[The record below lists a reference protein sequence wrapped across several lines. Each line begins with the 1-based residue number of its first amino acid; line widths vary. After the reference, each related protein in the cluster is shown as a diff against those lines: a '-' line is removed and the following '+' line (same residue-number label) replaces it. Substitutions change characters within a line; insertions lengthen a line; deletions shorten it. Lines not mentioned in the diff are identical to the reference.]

1 MAARRSQN
9 RNGRVH
15 DVDMDR
21 RTKGHGEMKRIRNGL
36 GNKQTELKAVVVFLL
51 LSMIVALSGFR
62 YYQNYRHQAI
72 SMEESQLLTIAGIV
86 GDNLDSYLEQKIHQ
100 IDLIYRSEGMPE
112 DWARIDGLTERMDFF
127 LKENGNLYN
136 WVTVTAPDGSVTR
149 YAPGQ
154 SMMVTKIGRGKATDQ
169 TDGRTDEAQPARAS
183 DASANVIE
191 QSGHPTAGG
200 SIGTPAVDSKSAE
213 GSEANA
219 DNEHPARIT
228 GKKISPVT
236 GWYEMYIG
244 KEIDTKEGVY
254 QLCFAMNLEALYK
267 NSVAKVK
274 IGKNGY
280 SVVKDQNLYIIM
292 HHAKDQIGL
301 DALYDRERLYPELNY
316 SSMHAWL
323 EKQANED
330 SGTGVIDT
338 YDWADE
344 TRPRVQRVVAFRA
357 IYIQGERWIVNST
370 IPVTEL
376 SAPLDD
382 MMMTMIGIVFVY
394 IMLLGIIVVFVLQSH
409 FQAAATEKEITYL
422 KEINRGMEA
431 VARKNEEIRHYQRIQ
446 SLGMMSSHI
455 AHEFNNY
462 LTPVMIYAELLE
474 NDESI
479 SAENKEMIHEMLV
492 SVDRASDLSKQLLAF
507 ARQDTG
513 VRLERLNFTEEVR
526 HATGIVEQLAP
537 SAITVHIDI
546 TEESLYILGRKGMA
560 EHILMNLCKNAF
572 QAMEKTER
580 KELGI
585 ELTTEAAVA
594 SADSAGSP
602 AGSGNAAAD
611 LASVNGDTKASAAGR
626 RLVLRVRDTGC
637 GISEDAQQKI
647 FEPFYTTKGSRHG
660 TGLGLSV
667 VRNILSSI
675 GGTIRVES
683 MLGEGT
689 CFSMEIPLC
698 EEEDGEENVRPASN
712 HGDAEGRRGI
722 DGNTGIPV
730 RQPSATGSEYS
741 PKGQKAISKIAF
753 VVREE
758 QQKTWRLLVR
768 SSEKAIDFYD
778 HPAALIDRIQK
789 DPAAYDM
796 IITAYQLPTMN
807 GIELCEIIRRLSPG
821 VRLVLVAKQGGA
833 DYEWYLNNGMIDR
846 FILTSDFEKEF
857 LTL

>member
-1 MAARRSQN
+1 
-9 RNGRVH
+9 
-15 DVDMDR
+15 
-21 RTKGHGEMKRIRNGL
+21 MKRIRNGL
-36 GNKQTELKAVVVFLL
+36 GNKQTELKAVAVFLL

-100 IDLIYRSEGMPE
+100 IDLIYRSKGMPE
-112 DWARIDGLTERMDFF
+112 DWVRIDGLTERTDFF

-169 TDGRTDEAQPARAS
+169 TDGRTDEAQSARAS
-183 DASANVIE
+183 DVPVTATE
-191 QSGHPTAGG
+191 QGGHPTTGEN
-200 SIGTPAVDSKSAE
+200 IGTPDVDSKSAE
-213 GSEANA
+213 DSEANA
-219 DNEHPARIT
+219 DTEHPARIT
-228 GKKISPVT
+228 GKKMSPVT

-244 KEIDTKEGVY
+244 KEIDTKEGLY
-254 QLCFAMNLEALYK
+254 KLCFAMNLEALYK

-280 SVVKDQNLYIIM
+280 SVVKDQNLFIIM
-292 HHAKDQIGL
+292 HHAKEQIGL

-344 TRPRVQRVVAFRA
+344 THPRVQRVVAFRS

-370 IPVTEL
+370 LPVTEL

-513 VRLERLNFTEEVR
+513 VRLERLNFTEEIR
-526 HATGIVEQLAP
+526 HAAGIVEQLAP

-585 ELTTEAAVA
+585 ELT
-594 SADSAGSP
+594 
-602 AGSGNAAAD
+602 SGQD
-611 LASVNGDTKASAAGR
+611 H
-626 RLVLRVRDTGC
+626 LVLCVRDTGC

-683 MLGEGT
+683 TLGEGT

-698 EEEDGEENVRPASN
+698 EE
-712 HGDAEGRRGI
+712 GDAHSQK
-722 DGNTGIPV
+722 
-730 RQPSATGSEYS
+730 RQEPIA
-741 PKGQKAISKIAF
+741 KIAF

-758 QQKTWRLLVR
+758 RQKTWRSLVR
-768 SSEKAIDFYD
+768 SSEKAIDFYG

-789 DPAAYDM
+789 DPGAYDM
-796 IITAYQLPTMN
+796 VITAYKLPTMN
-807 GIELCEIIRRLSPG
+807 GIELCEIIRRLNPG

-846 FILTSDFEKEF
+846 FILASEFEKEF
-857 LTL
+857 PTL

>member
-1 MAARRSQN
+1 
-9 RNGRVH
+9 
-15 DVDMDR
+15 
-21 RTKGHGEMKRIRNGL
+21 MKRIRNGL
-36 GNKQTELKAVVVFLL
+36 GNKQTELRAVLVFLL

-72 SMEESQLLTIAGIV
+72 TMEESQLLTIAGIV
-86 GDNLDSYLEQKIHQ
+86 SDNLDSYLEQKIHQ
-100 IDLIYRSEGMPE
+100 IDLIYRDEGMPE
-112 DWARIDGLTERMDFF
+112 DWVRENGLTERTNFF

-169 TDGRTDEAQPARAS
+169 TDGRSDEAQPACAS

-200 SIGTPAVDSKSAE
+200 SIGTPDVDSKSTE

-228 GKKISPVT
+228 GKQISPVT
-236 GWYEMYIG
+236 GWYELYIR
-244 KEIDTKEGVY
+244 KEIDTKEGLY
-254 QLCFAMNLEALYK
+254 NLCFAMNLEALYK

-301 DALYDRERLYPELNY
+301 DALFDRERLYPELDY

-344 TRPRVQRVVAFRA
+344 THPRLQRVVAFRA

-370 IPVTEL
+370 LPVTEL

-394 IMLLGIIVVFVLQSH
+394 ITLLGIIVVFVLQSH

-422 KEINRGMEA
+422 KEINQGMET

-479 SAENKEMIHEMLV
+479 SPENKEMIHEMLV

-513 VRLERLNFTEEVR
+513 VRLERLNFTEEVQ
-526 HATGIVEQLAP
+526 HAADIVGQLAP
-537 SAITVHIDI
+537 AAITVHTAI

-580 KELGI
+580 KELRI
-585 ELTTEAAVA
+585 ELTGGHE
-594 SADSAGSP
+594 
-602 AGSGNAAAD
+602 
-611 LASVNGDTKASAAGR
+611 K
-626 RLVLRVRDTGC
+626 LVLRVRDTGC

-667 VRNILSSI
+667 VRNILGSI

-683 MLGEGT
+683 TLGEGT
-689 CFSMEIPLC
+689 CFIMEIPLC
-698 EEEDGEENVRPASN
+698 EE
-712 HGDAEGRRGI
+712 GDA
-722 DGNTGIPV
+722 D
-730 RQPSATGSEYS
+730 S
-741 PKGQKAISKIAF
+741 PKRLKPISRIAF

-758 QQKTWRLLVR
+758 RQKTWKAVVR
-768 SSEKAIDFYD
+768 SSEKTIDFYG

-789 DPAAYDM
+789 TPAAYELV
-796 IITAYQLPTMN
+796 IAEYTLPTMN
-807 GIELCEIIRRLSPG
+807 GIELCEVIRRLNPEI
-821 VRLVLVAKQGGA
+821 RLILLVKQGGA

-857 LTL
+857 PTL

>member
-1 MAARRSQN
+1 
-9 RNGRVH
+9 
-15 DVDMDR
+15 
-21 RTKGHGEMKRIRNGL
+21 MKRIRNGL
-36 GNKQTELKAVVVFLL
+36 GNKQTELRAVVVFLL

-112 DWARIDGLTERMDFF
+112 DWVRIDGLTERTDFF

-154 SMMVTKIGRGKATDQ
+154 SMMVTKIGRGKATDSS
-169 TDGRTDEAQPARAS
+169 DGRTDEAQSARVS

-191 QSGHPTAGG
+191 QGGHPTDGG
-200 SIGTPAVDSKSAE
+200 SIGTQDVDSKSAE
-213 GSEANA
+213 DSEANV
-219 DNEHPARIT
+219 DTEHPARIT
-228 GKKISPVT
+228 EKKISPVT
-236 GWYEMYIG
+236 GWYELYIQ
-244 KEIDTKEGVY
+244 KEIDTKEGLY
-254 QLCFAMNLEALYK
+254 QLCFAMNLEVLYK

-323 EKQANED
+323 EKQENED
-330 SGTGVIDT
+330 SGTSVIDT

-344 TRPRVQRVVAFRA
+344 THPRVQRVVAFRA

-376 SAPLDD
+376 STPLDD

-394 IMLLGIIVVFVLQSH
+394 IMLLGIIVAFVLQSH

-526 HATGIVEQLAP
+526 HAAGIVGQLAP

-580 KELGI
+580 KELRI
-585 ELTTEAAVA
+585 ELATDFAVA
-594 SADSAGSP
+594 SAGSTGSA
-602 AGSGNAAAD
+602 AGSGNAAAG
-611 LASVNGDTKASAAGR
+611 ASSANGSVAGH

-675 GGTIRVES
+675 GGTIYVES
-683 MLGEGT
+683 TLGEGT

-698 EEEDGEENVRPASN
+698 EEGDGEESAHPASDRSVEGN
-712 HGDAEGRRGI
+712 KGDA
-722 DGNTGIPV
+722 DGKT
-730 RQPSATGSEYS
+730 SAIGNAYS
-741 PKGQKAISKIAF
+741 SKGQKAISKIAF

-758 QQKTWRLLVR
+758 RQKTWKSLVR
-768 SSEKAIDFYD
+768 SPEKAIDFYG

-789 DPAAYDM
+789 EPAAYDM
-796 IITAYQLPTMN
+796 VITAYQLPTMN
-807 GIELCEIIRRLSPG
+807 GIELCEIIRRLNPSI
-821 VRLVLVAKQGGA
+821 RLVLVAKQGGA

-846 FILTSDFEKEF
+846 FILASEFEKEF
-857 LTL
+857 PTL

>member
-1 MAARRSQN
+1 MIQSCGDESGST
-9 RNGRVH
+9 GRVH
-15 DVDMDR
+15 DGGMDR
-21 RTKGHGEMKRIRNGL
+21 RAKGQGDMKRIRNGL
-36 GNKQTELKAVVVFLL
+36 GNKQTELRAVAVFLL

-112 DWARIDGLTERMDFF
+112 DWVRIDGLTERTDFF

-136 WVTVTAPDGSVTR
+136 WVTVTAPDGSVMR

-191 QSGHPTAGG
+191 QSGHPTTGG
-200 SIGTPAVDSKSAE
+200 SIGTPDVDSKSAE

-244 KEIDTKEGVY
+244 KEIDTKEGLY
-254 QLCFAMNLEALYK
+254 QLCFAMNLEALYR

-292 HHAKDQIGL
+292 HHAKEQIGL

-323 EKQANED
+323 EKQEDED

-344 TRPRVQRVVAFRA
+344 THPRVQRVVAFRA

-422 KEINRGMEA
+422 KEINRGMET

-526 HATGIVEQLAP
+526 HAAGIVEQLAP
-537 SAITVHIDI
+537 SAITVHTDI
-546 TEESLYILGRKGMA
+546 SEESLYILGRKGMA

-585 ELTTEAAVA
+585 ELT
-594 SADSAGSP
+594 G
-602 AGSGNAAAD
+602 GQGH
-611 LASVNGDTKASAAGR
+611 
-626 RLVLRVRDTGC
+626 LVLRVRDTGC

-675 GGTIRVES
+675 GGTIRVDS
-683 MLGEGT
+683 TLGEGT

-698 EEEDGEENVRPASN
+698 EDGDGEENARPASN
-712 HGDAEGRRGI
+712 HGVEGNKGDAVGQ
-722 DGNTGIPV
+722 T
-730 RQPSATGSEYS
+730 SAIGSARS
-741 PKGQKAISKIAF
+741 PKQQKTISKIAF

-758 QQKTWRLLVR
+758 RQKTWRSLVR
-768 SSEKAIDFYD
+768 SSEKAIDFYG

-796 IITAYQLPTMN
+796 VITAYKLPTMN
-807 GIELCEIIRRLSPG
+807 GIELCEIIRRLNPG

-846 FILTSDFEKEF
+846 FILASEFEKEF
-857 LTL
+857 TTL

>member
-1 MAARRSQN
+1 
-9 RNGRVH
+9 
-15 DVDMDR
+15 
-21 RTKGHGEMKRIRNGL
+21 MKRIRNGL
-36 GNKQTELKAVVVFLL
+36 TNKQTELRAVTVFLL

-112 DWARIDGLTERMDFF
+112 DWVRIDGLTERTDFF

-154 SMMVTKIGRGKATDQ
+154 SMMVTKIGRGKATDSS
-169 TDGRTDEAQPARAS
+169 DGRTDEAQPARVS

-191 QSGHPTAGG
+191 QSGHPTGGG
-200 SIGTPAVDSKSAE
+200 SIGTPAVDSKSVE

-244 KEIDTKEGVY
+244 KEIDTKEGLY
-254 QLCFAMNLEALYK
+254 KLCFAMNLEALYK

-323 EKQANED
+323 EKQENED

-526 HATGIVEQLAP
+526 HAAGIVEQLAP

-572 QAMEKTER
+572 QAMEKTEW

-585 ELTTEAAVA
+585 ELTGGH
-594 SADSAGSP
+594 SH
-602 AGSGNAAAD
+602 
-611 LASVNGDTKASAAGR
+611 
-626 RLVLRVRDTGC
+626 LVLRVRDTGC

-683 MLGEGT
+683 TLGEGT

-712 HGDAEGRRGI
+712 HGVEGNKGDA
-722 DGNTGIPV
+722 DGKT
-730 RQPSATGSEYS
+730 SAIGNAYS
-741 PKGQKAISKIAF
+741 SKGQKAISKIAF

-758 QQKTWRLLVR
+758 RQKTWKSLVR
-768 SSEKAIDFYD
+768 SPEKAIDFYG

-796 IITAYQLPTMN
+796 VITTYQLPTMN

-846 FILTSDFEKEF
+846 FILTSEFEKEF
-857 LTL
+857 PTL

>member
-1 MAARRSQN
+1 
-9 RNGRVH
+9 
-15 DVDMDR
+15 
-21 RTKGHGEMKRIRNGL
+21 MKRIRNGL
-36 GNKQTELKAVVVFLL
+36 TNKQTELRAVAVFLL

-112 DWARIDGLTERMDFF
+112 DWVRIDGLTERTDFF

-169 TDGRTDEAQPARAS
+169 TDGRTDEAQPARTS
-183 DASANVIE
+183 NVPVTATE
-191 QSGHPTAGG
+191 QGGHPTTGG
-200 SIGTPAVDSKSAE
+200 SIGTPDVDSKSAE
-213 GSEANA
+213 GSEANV

-244 KEIDTKEGVY
+244 KEIDTKEGLY
-254 QLCFAMNLEALYK
+254 KLCFAMNLEALYK

-292 HHAKDQIGL
+292 HHAKEQIGL

-323 EKQANED
+323 EKQARED

-344 TRPRVQRVVAFRA
+344 THPRVQRVVAFRS

-370 IPVTEL
+370 LPVTEL
-376 SAPLDD
+376 STPLDD

-422 KEINRGMEA
+422 KEINRGMET

-526 HATGIVEQLAP
+526 HAAGIVEQLAP

-580 KELGI
+580 KELRI
-585 ELTTEAAVA
+585 ELKGGQ
-594 SADSAGSP
+594 DH
-602 AGSGNAAAD
+602 
-611 LASVNGDTKASAAGR
+611 
-626 RLVLRVRDTGC
+626 LVLRVRDTGC

-683 MLGEGT
+683 TLGEGT
-689 CFSMEIPLC
+689 CFIMEIPLC
-698 EEEDGEENVRPASN
+698 EE
-712 HGDAEGRRGI
+712 GDA
-722 DGNTGIPV
+722 D
-730 RQPSATGSEYS
+730 S
-741 PKGQKAISKIAF
+741 PKRLKPISRIAF

-758 QQKTWRLLVR
+758 KRWKSLVA
-768 SSEKAIDFYD
+768 SSEKTIDFYD

-789 DPAAYDM
+789 DTAAYELV
-796 IITAYQLPTMN
+796 IAEYTLSTMN
-807 GIELCEIIRRLSPG
+807 GIELCEVIRRLNPEI
-821 VRLVLVAKQGGA
+821 RLILLVKQGGA

-846 FILTSDFEKEF
+846 FILTSEFEKEF
-857 LTL
+857 PTL

>member
-1 MAARRSQN
+1 
-9 RNGRVH
+9 
-15 DVDMDR
+15 
-21 RTKGHGEMKRIRNGL
+21 MKRIRNGL
-36 GNKQTELKAVVVFLL
+36 GNKQTELRAVVVFLL

-112 DWARIDGLTERMDFF
+112 DWVRIDGLTERTDFF

-169 TDGRTDEAQPARAS
+169 TDGRTDEAQTACAS
-183 DASANVIE
+183 DVSATATE
-191 QSGHPTAGG
+191 QGGHPTDGG
-200 SIGTPAVDSKSAE
+200 SIGTQDVDSKSAE
-213 GSEANA
+213 DSEANV
-219 DNEHPARIT
+219 DTEHPARIT
-228 GKKISPVT
+228 EKKISPVT
-236 GWYEMYIG
+236 GWYELYIQ
-244 KEIDTKEGVY
+244 KEIDTKEGLY

-323 EKQANED
+323 EKQENED

-344 TRPRVQRVVAFRA
+344 THPRVQRVVAFRA

-376 SAPLDD
+376 STPLDD

-526 HATGIVEQLAP
+526 HAAGIVEQLAP

-585 ELTTEAAVA
+585 ELTGGH
-594 SADSAGSP
+594 SH
-602 AGSGNAAAD
+602 
-611 LASVNGDTKASAAGR
+611 
-626 RLVLRVRDTGC
+626 LVLRVRDTGC

-683 MLGEGT
+683 TLGEGT

-712 HGDAEGRRGI
+712 HGVEGNKGDA
-722 DGNTGIPV
+722 DGKT
-730 RQPSATGSEYS
+730 SAIGNAYS
-741 PKGQKAISKIAF
+741 SKGQKAISKIAF

-758 QQKTWRLLVR
+758 RQKTWKSLVR
-768 SSEKAIDFYD
+768 SPEKAIDFYG

-789 DPAAYDM
+789 EPAAYDM
-796 IITAYQLPTMN
+796 VITTYQLPTMN

-846 FILTSDFEKEF
+846 FILTSEFEKEF
-857 LTL
+857 PTL

>member
-1 MAARRSQN
+1 
-9 RNGRVH
+9 
-15 DVDMDR
+15 
-21 RTKGHGEMKRIRNGL
+21 MKRIRNGL
-36 GNKQTELKAVVVFLL
+36 TNKQTELRAVAVFLL

-112 DWARIDGLTERMDFF
+112 DWVRIDGLTERTDFF

-154 SMMVTKIGRGKATDQ
+154 SMMVTKIGRGKSTDQ

-191 QSGHPTAGG
+191 QSGHPTTGG
-200 SIGTPAVDSKSAE
+200 SIGTPDVDSKSAE
-213 GSEANA
+213 DSEANA
-219 DNEHPARIT
+219 DTEHPARIT
-228 GKKISPVT
+228 GKQISPVT

-244 KEIDTKEGVY
+244 KEIDTKEGLY
-254 QLCFAMNLEALYK
+254 QLCFAMNLETLYK

-301 DALYDRERLYPELNY
+301 DALFDRERLYPELDY

-344 TRPRVQRVVAFRA
+344 THPRLQRVVAFRA

-370 IPVTEL
+370 LPVTEL
-376 SAPLDD
+376 STPLDD

-394 IMLLGIIVVFVLQSH
+394 IMLLGVIVVFVLQSR
-409 FQAAATEKEITYL
+409 FQAATQEKEITYL

-462 LTPVMIYAELLE
+462 LTPVMIYSELLE

-513 VRLERLNFTEEVR
+513 VRLERLNFTEEVL
-526 HATGIVEQLAP
+526 HAAGIVEQLAP
-537 SAITVHIDI
+537 AVITVHTDI
-546 TEESLYILGRKGMA
+546 TEMPFYILGRKGMA

-580 KELGI
+580 KELRI
-585 ELTTEAAVA
+585 ELKGGQ
-594 SADSAGSP
+594 DH
-602 AGSGNAAAD
+602 
-611 LASVNGDTKASAAGR
+611 
-626 RLVLRVRDTGC
+626 LVLRVSDTGC

-667 VRNILSSI
+667 VRNILGSI

-683 MLGEGT
+683 TLGEGT
-689 CFSMEIPLC
+689 CFIMEIPLC
-698 EEEDGEENVRPASN
+698 EE
-712 HGDAEGRRGI
+712 GDA
-722 DGNTGIPV
+722 D
-730 RQPSATGSEYS
+730 S
-741 PKGQKAISKIAF
+741 PKRLKPISRIAF

-758 QQKTWRLLVR
+758 KRWKSLVA
-768 SSEKAIDFYD
+768 SSEKTIDFYD

-789 DPAAYDM
+789 DTAAYELV
-796 IITAYQLPTMN
+796 IAEYTLSTMN
-807 GIELCEIIRRLSPG
+807 GIELCEVIRRLNPEI
-821 VRLVLVAKQGGA
+821 RLILLVKQGGA

-846 FILTSDFEKEF
+846 FILTSEFEKEF
-857 LTL
+857 PTL

>member
-1 MAARRSQN
+1 
-9 RNGRVH
+9 
-15 DVDMDR
+15 
-21 RTKGHGEMKRIRNGL
+21 MKRIRNGL
-36 GNKQTELKAVVVFLL
+36 GNKQTELRAVAVFLL

-112 DWARIDGLTERMDFF
+112 DWVRIDGLTERTDFF

-169 TDGRTDEAQPARAS
+169 TDGRSDEAQPACAS

-191 QSGHPTAGG
+191 QSDHPTAGG
-200 SIGTPAVDSKSAE
+200 SIGTPDVDSKSTE

-228 GKKISPVT
+228 GKQISPVT
-236 GWYEMYIG
+236 GWYELYIR
-244 KEIDTKEGVY
+244 KEIDTKEGLY
-254 QLCFAMNLEALYK
+254 NLCFAMNLEALYK

-301 DALYDRERLYPELNY
+301 DALFDRERLYPELDY

-344 TRPRVQRVVAFRA
+344 THPRLQRVVAFRA

-370 IPVTEL
+370 LPVTEL

-394 IMLLGIIVVFVLQSH
+394 IMLLGIIMIYVLRTR
-409 FQAAATEKEITYL
+409 FQALTQKKEISYL
-422 KEINRGMEA
+422 QEINQGMET

-474 NDESI
+474 NDESV
-479 SAENKEMIHEMLV
+479 SAENKGMIHEMLV

-526 HATGIVEQLAP
+526 HAAGIVEQLAP
-537 SAITVHIDI
+537 AVITVHTDI
-546 TEESLYILGRKGMA
+546 TEMPFYILGRKGMA

-580 KELGI
+580 KELAI
-585 ELTTEAAVA
+585 ELTGGHE
-594 SADSAGSP
+594 
-602 AGSGNAAAD
+602 
-611 LASVNGDTKASAAGR
+611 K
-626 RLVLRVRDTGC
+626 LVLRVRDTGC

-667 VRNILSSI
+667 VRNILGSI

-683 MLGEGT
+683 TLGEGT
-689 CFSMEIPLC
+689 CFIMEIPLC
-698 EEEDGEENVRPASN
+698 EE
-712 HGDAEGRRGI
+712 GDA
-722 DGNTGIPV
+722 D
-730 RQPSATGSEYS
+730 S
-741 PKGQKAISKIAF
+741 PKRLKPISRIAF
-753 VVREE
+753 VVREDR
-758 QQKTWRLLVR
+758 QKTWKAVVR
-768 SSEKAIDFYD
+768 SSEKTIDFYG

-789 DPAAYDM
+789 TPAAYELV
-796 IITAYQLPTMN
+796 IAEYTLPTMN
-807 GIELCEIIRRLSPG
+807 GIELCEVIRRLNPEI
-821 VRLVLVAKQGGA
+821 RLILLVKQGGA

-857 LTL
+857 PTL

>member
-1 MAARRSQN
+1 M
-9 RNGRVH
+9 
-15 DVDMDR
+15 
-21 RTKGHGEMKRIRNGL
+21 KGQGEMKRIRNGL

-112 DWARIDGLTERMDFF
+112 DWVRIDGLTERTNFF

-169 TDGRTDEAQPARAS
+169 TDGCTDEAQTARAS
-183 DASANVIE
+183 NASANVIE
-191 QSGHPTAGG
+191 QGGHPTGGG
-200 SIGTPAVDSKSAE
+200 SIGTPDVDSKSAE
-213 GSEANA
+213 DSEANA
-219 DNEHPARIT
+219 DTEHPARIT

-244 KEIDTKEGVY
+244 KEIDTKEGLY

-301 DALYDRERLYPELNY
+301 DALFDRERLYPELNY

-323 EKQANED
+323 EKQASED

-344 TRPRVQRVVAFRA
+344 THPRVLRVVAFRS

-370 IPVTEL
+370 IPVMEL
-376 SAPLDD
+376 STPLDD

-526 HATGIVEQLAP
+526 HAAGIVEQLAP

-546 TEESLYILGRKGMA
+546 TEASLYILGRKGMA

-580 KELGI
+580 KELRI
-585 ELTTEAAVA
+585 ELTGGH
-594 SADSAGSP
+594 SH
-602 AGSGNAAAD
+602 
-611 LASVNGDTKASAAGR
+611 
-626 RLVLRVRDTGC
+626 LVLRVRDTGC

-683 MLGEGT
+683 TLGEGT

-698 EEEDGEENVRPASN
+698 EE
-712 HGDAEGRRGI
+712 GDAHSQK
-722 DGNTGIPV
+722 
-730 RQPSATGSEYS
+730 RQEPIA
-741 PKGQKAISKIAF
+741 KIAF

-758 QQKTWRLLVR
+758 RQKTWRSLVR
-768 SSEKAIDFYD
+768 SSEKAIDFYG

-796 IITAYQLPTMN
+796 VITTYQLPTMN
-807 GIELCEIIRRLSPG
+807 GIELCEIIRRLNPD
-821 VRLVLVAKQGGA
+821 VRLVLLAKQGGA

-846 FILTSDFEKEF
+846 FILASDFEKEF
-857 LTL
+857 PTL

>member
-1 MAARRSQN
+1 
-9 RNGRVH
+9 
-15 DVDMDR
+15 
-21 RTKGHGEMKRIRNGL
+21 MKRIRNGL
-36 GNKQTELKAVVVFLL
+36 TNKQTELRAVTVFLL

-112 DWARIDGLTERMDFF
+112 DWVRIDGLTERTAFF

-191 QSGHPTAGG
+191 QSGHPTGGG
-200 SIGTPAVDSKSAE
+200 SIGTPDVDSKSAE
-213 GSEANA
+213 DSEANV

-244 KEIDTKEGVY
+244 KEIDTKEGLY

-292 HHAKDQIGL
+292 HHAKEQIGL

-422 KEINRGMEA
+422 KEINRGMET

-462 LTPVMIYAELLE
+462 LTPVMIYADLLE
-474 NDESI
+474 NDETI

-526 HATGIVEQLAP
+526 HAAGIVEQLAP

-683 MLGEGT
+683 TLGEGT

-698 EEEDGEENVRPASN
+698 EEEDGEENARPASD

-722 DGNTGIPV
+722 DGNTGIPAG
-730 RQPSATGSEYS
+730 QPSATGSEYS

-758 QQKTWRLLVR
+758 RQKTWRSLVR
-768 SSEKAIDFYD
+768 SSEKAIDFYG

-796 IITAYQLPTMN
+796 VITTYQLPTMN
-807 GIELCEIIRRLSPG
+807 GIELCEIIRRLNPSI
-821 VRLVLVAKQGGA
+821 RLVLVAKQGGA

-846 FILTSDFEKEF
+846 FILASEFEKEF
-857 LTL
+857 PTL

>member
-1 MAARRSQN
+1 
-9 RNGRVH
+9 
-15 DVDMDR
+15 
-21 RTKGHGEMKRIRNGL
+21 MKRIREDL
-36 GNKQTELKAVVVFLL
+36 GHRRTELTAVVVFLL
-51 LSMIVALSGFR
+51 LSMIAVLSGFR
-62 YYQNYRHQAI
+62 YYQNYRDQVI
-72 SMEESQLLTIAGIV
+72 SMEESQLMTIAGIV

-100 IDLIYRSEGMPE
+100 IDLIYRNAGMSEDRVRE
-112 DWARIDGLTERMDFF
+112 NGLIERTNFF
-127 LKENGNLYN
+127 LKENDGLYN
-136 WVTVTAPDGSVTR
+136 WVTVTAPDGTVTR

-154 SMMVTKIGRGKATDQ
+154 STMVTKLGRGQ
-169 TDGRTDEAQPARAS
+169 
-183 DASANVIE
+183 
-191 QSGHPTAGG
+191 AGL
-200 SIGTPAVDSKSAE
+200 
-213 GSEANA
+213 SEANA
-219 DNEHPARIT
+219 GTEHPAWISD
-228 GKKISPVT
+228 KQISPLT
-236 GWYEMYIG
+236 GWYEMHIW
-244 KEIDTKEGVY
+244 KEIDTEDGVY

-280 SVVKDQNLYIIM
+280 SVVKDQNMYIIM

-301 DALYDRERLYPELNY
+301 DAIYDRERLYPELDY
-316 SSMHAWL
+316 SSMYAWL
-323 EKQANED
+323 TRQEEEE
-330 SGTGVIDT
+330 SGVGVIDS

-344 TRPRVQRVVAFRA
+344 EHPKVQRVAAFKA

-370 IPVTEL
+370 IPLTEL
-376 SAPLDD
+376 SVPLDD
-382 MMMTMIGIVFVY
+382 MMMTMSGIVFVY
-394 IMLLGIIVVFVLQSH
+394 IMLLGIIMIYVLRTR
-409 FQAAATEKEITYL
+409 FQAVTQKKEISYL
-422 KEINRGMEA
+422 QEINQGMET

-455 AHEFNNY
+455 VHEFNNY

-526 HATGIVEQLAP
+526 HAAGIVEQLAP
-537 SAITVHIDI
+537 AVITVHTDI
-546 TEESLYILGRKGMA
+546 TEMPFYILGRKGMA

-580 KELGI
+580 KELAI
-585 ELTTEAAVA
+585 ELTGGHE
-594 SADSAGSP
+594 
-602 AGSGNAAAD
+602 
-611 LASVNGDTKASAAGR
+611 K
-626 RLVLRVRDTGC
+626 LVLRVRDTGC

-667 VRNILSSI
+667 VRNILGSI

-683 MLGEGT
+683 TLGEGT
-689 CFSMEIPLC
+689 CFIMEIPLC
-698 EEEDGEENVRPASN
+698 EE
-712 HGDAEGRRGI
+712 GDA
-722 DGNTGIPV
+722 D
-730 RQPSATGSEYS
+730 S
-741 PKGQKAISKIAF
+741 PKRLKPISRIAF

-758 QQKTWRLLVR
+758 RQKTWKAVVR
-768 SSEKAIDFYD
+768 SSEKTIDFYG

-789 DPAAYDM
+789 TPASYELVIAEY
-796 IITAYQLPTMN
+796 TLPTMN
-807 GIELCEIIRRLSPG
+807 GIELCEVIRRLNPEI
-821 VRLVLVAKQGGA
+821 RLILLVKQGGA

-857 LTL
+857 PTL

>member
-1 MAARRSQN
+1 
-9 RNGRVH
+9 
-15 DVDMDR
+15 
-21 RTKGHGEMKRIRNGL
+21 MKRIREDFGHRR
-36 GNKQTELKAVVVFLL
+36 TELTAVVVFLL
-51 LSMIVALSGFR
+51 LSMIAVLSGFR
-62 YYQNYRHQAI
+62 YYQNYRDQVI
-72 SMEESQLLTIAGIV
+72 SMEESQLMTIAGIV

-100 IDLIYRSEGMPE
+100 IDLIYRNAGMSEDRVRE
-112 DWARIDGLTERMDFF
+112 NGLIERTNFF
-127 LKENGNLYN
+127 LKENDGLYN
-136 WVTVTAPDGSVTR
+136 WVTVTAPDGTVTR

-154 SMMVTKIGRGKATDQ
+154 STMVTKLGRGQ
-169 TDGRTDEAQPARAS
+169 
-183 DASANVIE
+183 
-191 QSGHPTAGG
+191 AGL
-200 SIGTPAVDSKSAE
+200 
-213 GSEANA
+213 SEANA
-219 DNEHPARIT
+219 GTEHPAWISD
-228 GKKISPVT
+228 KQISPLT
-236 GWYEMYIG
+236 GWYEMHIR
-244 KEIDTKEGVY
+244 KEIDTEDGVY

-267 NSVAKVK
+267 DSVAKVK

-280 SVVKDQNLYIIM
+280 SVVKDQNMYIIM

-301 DALYDRERLYPELNY
+301 DAIYDRERLYPELDY
-316 SSMHAWL
+316 SSMYAWL
-323 EKQANED
+323 TRQEEEE
-330 SGTGVIDT
+330 SGVGVIDS

-344 TRPRVQRVVAFRA
+344 EHPKVQRVAAFKA

-370 IPVTEL
+370 IPLTEL
-376 SAPLDD
+376 SVPLDD
-382 MMMTMIGIVFVY
+382 MMMTMSGIVFVY
-394 IMLLGIIVVFVLQSH
+394 IMLLGIIMIYVLRTR
-409 FQAAATEKEITYL
+409 FQAVTQKKEISYL
-422 KEINRGMEA
+422 QEINQGMET

-526 HATGIVEQLAP
+526 HAAGIVEQLAP
-537 SAITVHIDI
+537 AVITVHTDI
-546 TEESLYILGRKGMA
+546 TEMPFYILGRKGMA

-580 KELGI
+580 KELAI
-585 ELTTEAAVA
+585 ELTGGHE
-594 SADSAGSP
+594 
-602 AGSGNAAAD
+602 
-611 LASVNGDTKASAAGR
+611 K
-626 RLVLRVRDTGC
+626 LVLRVRDTGC

-667 VRNILSSI
+667 VRNILGSI

-683 MLGEGT
+683 TLGEGT
-689 CFSMEIPLC
+689 CFIMEIPLC
-698 EEEDGEENVRPASN
+698 EE
-712 HGDAEGRRGI
+712 GDA
-722 DGNTGIPV
+722 D
-730 RQPSATGSEYS
+730 S
-741 PKGQKAISKIAF
+741 PKRLKPISRIAF

-758 QQKTWRLLVR
+758 RQKTWKAVVR
-768 SSEKAIDFYD
+768 SSEKTIDFYG

-789 DPAAYDM
+789 TPAAYELV
-796 IITAYQLPTMN
+796 IAEYTLPTMN
-807 GIELCEIIRRLSPG
+807 GIELCEVIRRLNPEI
-821 VRLVLVAKQGGA
+821 RLILLVKQGGA

-857 LTL
+857 PTL

>member
-15 DVDMDR
+15 DVGMDR
-21 RTKGHGEMKRIRNGL
+21 RTKGNGEMKRIRNGL

-112 DWARIDGLTERMDFF
+112 DWVRIDGLTERTDFF

-169 TDGRTDEAQPARAS
+169 
-183 DASANVIE
+183 AN
-191 QSGHPTAGG
+191 T
-200 SIGTPAVDSKSAE
+200 
-213 GSEANA
+213 

-344 TRPRVQRVVAFRA
+344 TLPRVQRVVAFRA

-526 HATGIVEQLAP
+526 HAAGIVEQLAP

-580 KELGI
+580 KELRI

-675 GGTIRVES
+675 GGTIYVES
-683 MLGEGT
+683 TLGEGT

-698 EEEDGEENVRPASN
+698 EEGDGEENVRPASN

-722 DGNTGIPV
+722 DGNTGIPAG
-730 RQPSATGSEYS
+730 QPSAIGSAYS
-741 PKGQKAISKIAF
+741 SKEQKAISKIAF

-758 QQKTWRLLVR
+758 RQKTWRSLVR
-768 SSEKAIDFYD
+768 SSEKAIDFYG

-789 DPAAYDM
+789 EPASYDM
-796 IITAYQLPTMN
+796 VITAYQLPTMN
-807 GIELCEIIRRLSPG
+807 GIELCEIIRRLNPSI
-821 VRLVLVAKQGGA
+821 RLVLVAKQGGA

-846 FILTSDFEKEF
+846 FILASEFEKEF
-857 LTL
+857 PTL

>member
-1 MAARRSQN
+1 
-9 RNGRVH
+9 
-15 DVDMDR
+15 
-21 RTKGHGEMKRIRNGL
+21 MKRIRNGL
-36 GNKQTELKAVVVFLL
+36 GNKQTELRAVLVFLL

-112 DWARIDGLTERMDFF
+112 DWVRENGLTERTNFF

-169 TDGRTDEAQPARAS
+169 TDGRSDEAQPACAS

-200 SIGTPAVDSKSAE
+200 SIGTPDVDSKSTE

-228 GKKISPVT
+228 GKQISPVT
-236 GWYEMYIG
+236 GWYELYIR
-244 KEIDTKEGVY
+244 KEIDTKEGLY
-254 QLCFAMNLEALYK
+254 NLCFAMNLEALYK

-301 DALYDRERLYPELNY
+301 DALFDRERLYPELDY

-323 EKQANED
+323 EKQENEN

-338 YDWADE
+338 YDWGDE
-344 TRPRVQRVVAFRA
+344 HHPSVQRVVAFQA

-370 IPVTEL
+370 LPVTEL
-376 SAPLDD
+376 STPLDD

-394 IMLLGIIVVFVLQSH
+394 IMLLGVIVVFVLQTR
-409 FQAAATEKEITYL
+409 FQAATQEKEITYL

-479 SAENKEMIHEMLV
+479 SPENKEMIHEMLV

-513 VRLERLNFTEEVR
+513 VRLERLNFTEEVQ
-526 HATGIVEQLAP
+526 HAADIVGQLAP
-537 SAITVHIDI
+537 AAITVHTAI

-580 KELGI
+580 KELRI
-585 ELTTEAAVA
+585 ELKGGQ
-594 SADSAGSP
+594 DH
-602 AGSGNAAAD
+602 
-611 LASVNGDTKASAAGR
+611 
-626 RLVLRVRDTGC
+626 LVLRVSDTGC

-667 VRNILSSI
+667 VRNILGSI

-683 MLGEGT
+683 TLGEGT
-689 CFSMEIPLC
+689 CFIMEIPLC
-698 EEEDGEENVRPASN
+698 EE
-712 HGDAEGRRGI
+712 GDA
-722 DGNTGIPV
+722 D
-730 RQPSATGSEYS
+730 S
-741 PKGQKAISKIAF
+741 PKRLKPISRIAF

-758 QQKTWRLLVR
+758 KRWKSLVA
-768 SSEKAIDFYD
+768 SSEKTIDFYD

-789 DPAAYDM
+789 DTAAYELV
-796 IITAYQLPTMN
+796 IAEYTLPTMN
-807 GIELCEIIRRLSPG
+807 GIELCEVIRRLNPEI
-821 VRLVLVAKQGGA
+821 RLILLVKQGGA

-846 FILTSDFEKEF
+846 FILTSEFEKEF
-857 LTL
+857 PTL

>member
-1 MAARRSQN
+1 
-9 RNGRVH
+9 
-15 DVDMDR
+15 
-21 RTKGHGEMKRIRNGL
+21 MKRIRNGL
-36 GNKQTELKAVVVFLL
+36 GNKQTDLRAVLVFLL

-86 GDNLDSYLEQKIHQ
+86 SDNLDSYLEQKIHQ
-100 IDLIYRSEGMPE
+100 IDLIYRDEGMPE
-112 DWARIDGLTERMDFF
+112 DWVRENGLTERTNFF

-154 SMMVTKIGRGKATDQ
+154 SMMVTKIGRGKSTDQ

-191 QSGHPTAGG
+191 QSGHPTTGG
-200 SIGTPAVDSKSAE
+200 SIGTPDVDSKSAE
-213 GSEANA
+213 DSEANA
-219 DNEHPARIT
+219 DTEHPARIT
-228 GKKISPVT
+228 GKQISPVT

-244 KEIDTKEGVY
+244 KEIDTKEGLY
-254 QLCFAMNLEALYK
+254 QLCFAMNLETLYK

-323 EKQANED
+323 EKQASED

-344 TRPRVQRVVAFRA
+344 THPRVQRVVAFRA

-376 SAPLDD
+376 STPLDD

-422 KEINRGMEA
+422 KEINRGMET

-526 HATGIVEQLAP
+526 HAAGIVEQLAP

-580 KELGI
+580 KELRI
-585 ELTTEAAVA
+585 ELKGGQ
-594 SADSAGSP
+594 DH
-602 AGSGNAAAD
+602 
-611 LASVNGDTKASAAGR
+611 
-626 RLVLRVRDTGC
+626 LVLRVSDTGC

-667 VRNILSSI
+667 VRNILGSI

-683 MLGEGT
+683 TLGEGT
-689 CFSMEIPLC
+689 CFIMEIPLC
-698 EEEDGEENVRPASN
+698 EE
-712 HGDAEGRRGI
+712 GDA
-722 DGNTGIPV
+722 D
-730 RQPSATGSEYS
+730 S
-741 PKGQKAISKIAF
+741 PKRLKPISRIAF

-758 QQKTWRLLVR
+758 KRWKSLVA
-768 SSEKAIDFYD
+768 SSEKTIDFYD

-789 DPAAYDM
+789 DTAAYELV
-796 IITAYQLPTMN
+796 IAEYTLSTMN
-807 GIELCEIIRRLSPG
+807 GIELCEVIRRLNPEI
-821 VRLVLVAKQGGA
+821 RLILLVKQGGA

-846 FILTSDFEKEF
+846 FILTSEFEKEF
-857 LTL
+857 PTL

>member
-1 MAARRSQN
+1 
-9 RNGRVH
+9 
-15 DVDMDR
+15 
-21 RTKGHGEMKRIRNGL
+21 MKRIQNGL
-36 GNKQTELKAVVVFLL
+36 TNKQTELRAVLVFLL

-62 YYQNYRHQAI
+62 YYQNYRRQAI
-72 SMEESQLLTIAGIV
+72 AMEESQLLTIAGIV

-100 IDLIYRSEGMPE
+100 IDLIYRDEGMPE
-112 DWARIDGLTERMDFF
+112 DWVRENGLTERTNFF
-127 LKENGNLYN
+127 LRENGALYN
-136 WVTVTAPDGSVTR
+136 WVTVTAPDGTVTR

-154 SMMVTKIGRGKATDQ
+154 EAAVTKIGRGTAVGSDEEAEASSSDTAADTATAGDH
-169 TDGRTDEAQPARAS
+169 S
-183 DASANVIE
+183 
-191 QSGHPTAGG
+191 TAGG
-200 SIGTPAVDSKSAE
+200 SIDTADEDTESAVASD
-213 GSEANA
+213 ANA
-219 DNEHPARIT
+219 GTGQPARIT
-228 GKKISPVT
+228 GKKISPIT
-236 GWYEMYIG
+236 GWYEMYIE
-244 KEIDTKEGVY
+244 KDYETKAGIY
-254 QLCFAMNLEALYK
+254 QLCFAMNLKTLYE

-280 SVVKDQNLYIIM
+280 SVVKDQNMYIIM

-301 DALYDRERLYPELNY
+301 DATYDRERLYPELDY

-323 EKQANED
+323 EKQENEN

-338 YDWADE
+338 YDWGDE
-344 TRPRVQRVVAFRA
+344 HHPNVQRVVAFQA

-370 IPVTEL
+370 LPVTEL
-376 SAPLDD
+376 STPLDD

-394 IMLLGIIVVFVLQSH
+394 IMLLGVIVVFVLQSR
-409 FQAAATEKEITYL
+409 FQAATQEKEITYL

-479 SAENKEMIHEMLV
+479 SPENKEMIHEMLV

-513 VRLERLNFTEEVR
+513 VRLERLNFTEEVQ
-526 HATGIVEQLAP
+526 HAADIVGQLAP
-537 SAITVHIDI
+537 AAITVHTAI
-546 TEESLYILGRKGMA
+546 TEASLYILGRKGMA

-580 KELGI
+580 KELRI
-585 ELTTEAAVA
+585 ELKGGQ
-594 SADSAGSP
+594 DH
-602 AGSGNAAAD
+602 
-611 LASVNGDTKASAAGR
+611 
-626 RLVLRVRDTGC
+626 LVLRVSDTGC

-675 GGTIRVES
+675 GGTIYVES
-683 MLGEGT
+683 TLGEGT
-689 CFSMEIPLC
+689 SFIMEIPLC
-698 EEEDGEENVRPASN
+698 EDGAA
-712 HGDAEGRRGI
+712 D
-722 DGNTGIPV
+722 
-730 RQPSATGSEYS
+730 SE
-741 PKGQKAISKIAF
+741 KQLKRTSKIAF
-753 VVREE
+753 VVRED
-758 QQKTWRLLVR
+758 QQKTWKTLVH
-768 SSEKAIDFYD
+768 SSEKSIDFYG

-796 IITAYQLPTMN
+796 VITGYKLPTMN
-807 GIELCEIIRRLSPG
+807 GIELCEIIRRLNPG
-821 VRLVLVAKQGGA
+821 VRLVLLAKQGGA

-846 FILTSDFEKEF
+846 FILSSEFEKEF
-857 LTL
+857 PTL

>member
-1 MAARRSQN
+1 M
-9 RNGRVH
+9 GRK
-15 DVDMDR
+15 
-21 RTKGHGEMKRIRNGL
+21 TKGQSEMKRIRNGL
-36 GNKQTELKAVVVFLL
+36 GNKQTELRAVLVFLL

-72 SMEESQLLTIAGIV
+72 AMEESQLLTIAGIV
-86 GDNLDSYLEQKIHQ
+86 SDNLDSYLEQKIHQ
-100 IDLIYRSEGMPE
+100 IDLIYRAEGMPE
-112 DWARIDGLTERMDFF
+112 DWVRENGLTERTNFF

-169 TDGRTDEAQPARAS
+169 TDGRSDEAQPACAS
-183 DASANVIE
+183 DASVNVIE

-200 SIGTPAVDSKSAE
+200 SIGTPDVDSKSTE

-228 GKKISPVT
+228 GKQISPVT
-236 GWYEMYIG
+236 GWYELYIR
-244 KEIDTKEGVY
+244 KEIDTKEGLY
-254 QLCFAMNLEALYK
+254 NLCFAMNLEALYK

-301 DALYDRERLYPELNY
+301 DALFDRERLYPELDY

-344 TRPRVQRVVAFRA
+344 THPRLQRVVAFRA

-370 IPVTEL
+370 LPVTEL

-394 IMLLGIIVVFVLQSH
+394 ITLLGIIVVFVLQSH
-409 FQAAATEKEITYL
+409 FQAATTEKEITYL
-422 KEINRGMEA
+422 KEINQGMET

-479 SAENKEMIHEMLV
+479 SPENKEMIHEMLV

-513 VRLERLNFTEEVR
+513 VRLERLNFTEEVQ
-526 HATGIVEQLAP
+526 HAADIVGQLAP
-537 SAITVHIDI
+537 AAITVHTAI

-580 KELGI
+580 KELAI
-585 ELTTEAAVA
+585 ELTGGHE
-594 SADSAGSP
+594 
-602 AGSGNAAAD
+602 
-611 LASVNGDTKASAAGR
+611 K
-626 RLVLRVRDTGC
+626 LVLRVRDTGC

-667 VRNILSSI
+667 VRNILGSI

-683 MLGEGT
+683 TLGEGT
-689 CFSMEIPLC
+689 CFIMEIPLC
-698 EEEDGEENVRPASN
+698 EE
-712 HGDAEGRRGI
+712 GDA
-722 DGNTGIPV
+722 D
-730 RQPSATGSEYS
+730 S
-741 PKGQKAISKIAF
+741 PKRLKPISRIAF

-758 QQKTWRLLVR
+758 RQKTWKAVVR
-768 SSEKAIDFYD
+768 SSEKTIDFYG

-789 DPAAYDM
+789 TPAAYELV
-796 IITAYQLPTMN
+796 IAEYTLPTMN
-807 GIELCEIIRRLSPG
+807 GIELCEVIRRLNPEI
-821 VRLVLVAKQGGA
+821 RLILLVKQGGA

-857 LTL
+857 PTL

>member
-1 MAARRSQN
+1 
-9 RNGRVH
+9 
-15 DVDMDR
+15 
-21 RTKGHGEMKRIRNGL
+21 MKRIREDL
-36 GNKQTELKAVVVFLL
+36 GHRRTELTAVVVFLL
-51 LSMIVALSGFR
+51 LSMIAVLSGFR
-62 YYQNYRHQAI
+62 YYQNYRDQVI
-72 SMEESQLLTIAGIV
+72 SMEESQLMTIAGIV

-100 IDLIYRSEGMPE
+100 IDLIYRNAGMSEDRVRE
-112 DWARIDGLTERMDFF
+112 NGLIERTNFF
-127 LKENGNLYN
+127 LKENDGLYN
-136 WVTVTAPDGSVTR
+136 WVTVTAPDGTVTR

-154 SMMVTKIGRGKATDQ
+154 STMVTKLGRGQ
-169 TDGRTDEAQPARAS
+169 
-183 DASANVIE
+183 
-191 QSGHPTAGG
+191 AGL
-200 SIGTPAVDSKSAE
+200 
-213 GSEANA
+213 SEANA
-219 DNEHPARIT
+219 GTEHPAWISD
-228 GKKISPVT
+228 KQISPLT
-236 GWYEMYIG
+236 GWYEMHIW
-244 KEIDTKEGVY
+244 KEIDTEDGVY

-267 NSVAKVK
+267 DSVAKVK

-280 SVVKDQNLYIIM
+280 SVVKDQNMYIIM

-301 DALYDRERLYPELNY
+301 DAIYDRERLYPELDY
-316 SSMHAWL
+316 SSMYAWL
-323 EKQANED
+323 TRQEEEE
-330 SGTGVIDT
+330 SGVGVIDS

-344 TRPRVQRVVAFRA
+344 EHPKVQRVAAFKA

-370 IPVTEL
+370 IPLTEL
-376 SAPLDD
+376 SVPLDD
-382 MMMTMIGIVFVY
+382 MMMTMSGIVFVY
-394 IMLLGIIVVFVLQSH
+394 IMLLGIIMIYVLRTR
-409 FQAAATEKEITYL
+409 FQAVTQKKEISYL
-422 KEINRGMEA
+422 QEINQGMET

-526 HATGIVEQLAP
+526 HAAGIVEQLAP
-537 SAITVHIDI
+537 AVITVHTDI
-546 TEESLYILGRKGMA
+546 TEMPFYILGRKGMA

-580 KELGI
+580 KELAI
-585 ELTTEAAVA
+585 ELTGGYE
-594 SADSAGSP
+594 
-602 AGSGNAAAD
+602 
-611 LASVNGDTKASAAGR
+611 K
-626 RLVLRVRDTGC
+626 LVLRVRDTGC

-667 VRNILSSI
+667 VRNILGSI

-683 MLGEGT
+683 TLGEGT
-689 CFSMEIPLC
+689 CFIMEIPLC
-698 EEEDGEENVRPASN
+698 EE
-712 HGDAEGRRGI
+712 GDA
-722 DGNTGIPV
+722 D
-730 RQPSATGSEYS
+730 S
-741 PKGQKAISKIAF
+741 PKRLKPISRIAF

-758 QQKTWRLLVR
+758 RQKTWKAVVR
-768 SSEKAIDFYD
+768 SSEKTIDFYG

-789 DPAAYDM
+789 TPAAYELV
-796 IITAYQLPTMN
+796 IAEYTLPTMN
-807 GIELCEIIRRLSPG
+807 GIELCEVIRRLNPEI
-821 VRLVLVAKQGGA
+821 RLILLVKQGGA

-857 LTL
+857 PTL

>member
-1 MAARRSQN
+1 
-9 RNGRVH
+9 
-15 DVDMDR
+15 
-21 RTKGHGEMKRIRNGL
+21 MKRIREDL
-36 GNKQTELKAVVVFLL
+36 GHRRTELTAVVVFLL
-51 LSMIVALSGFR
+51 LSMIAVLSGFR
-62 YYQNYRHQAI
+62 YYQNYRDQVI
-72 SMEESQLLTIAGIV
+72 SMEESQLMTIAGIV

-100 IDLIYRSEGMPE
+100 IDLIYRNAGMSEDRVRE
-112 DWARIDGLTERMDFF
+112 NGLIERTNFF
-127 LKENGNLYN
+127 LKENDGLYN
-136 WVTVTAPDGSVTR
+136 WVTVTAPDGTVTR

-154 SMMVTKIGRGKATDQ
+154 STMVTKLGRGQ
-169 TDGRTDEAQPARAS
+169 
-183 DASANVIE
+183 
-191 QSGHPTAGG
+191 AGL
-200 SIGTPAVDSKSAE
+200 
-213 GSEANA
+213 SEANA
-219 DNEHPARIT
+219 GTEHPAWISD
-228 GKKISPVT
+228 KQISPLT
-236 GWYEMYIG
+236 GWYEMHIR
-244 KEIDTKEGVY
+244 KEIDTEDGVY

-267 NSVAKVK
+267 DSVAKVK

-280 SVVKDQNLYIIM
+280 SVVKDQNMYIIM

-301 DALYDRERLYPELNY
+301 DAIYDRERLYPELDY
-316 SSMHAWL
+316 SSMYAWL
-323 EKQANED
+323 TRQEEEE
-330 SGTGVIDT
+330 SGVGVIDS

-344 TRPRVQRVVAFRA
+344 EHPKVQRVAAFKA

-370 IPVTEL
+370 IPLAEL
-376 SAPLDD
+376 SVPLDD
-382 MMMTMIGIVFVY
+382 MMMTMSGIVFVY
-394 IMLLGIIVVFVLQSH
+394 IMLLGIIMIYVLRTR
-409 FQAAATEKEITYL
+409 FQAVTQKKEISYL
-422 KEINRGMEA
+422 QEINQGMET

-526 HATGIVEQLAP
+526 HAAGIVEQLAP
-537 SAITVHIDI
+537 AVITVHTDI
-546 TEESLYILGRKGMA
+546 TEMPFYILGRKGMA

-580 KELGI
+580 KELAI
-585 ELTTEAAVA
+585 ELTGGHE
-594 SADSAGSP
+594 
-602 AGSGNAAAD
+602 
-611 LASVNGDTKASAAGR
+611 K
-626 RLVLRVRDTGC
+626 LVLRVRDTGC

-667 VRNILSSI
+667 VRNILGSI

-683 MLGEGT
+683 TLGEGT
-689 CFSMEIPLC
+689 CFIMEIPLC
-698 EEEDGEENVRPASN
+698 EE
-712 HGDAEGRRGI
+712 GDA
-722 DGNTGIPV
+722 D
-730 RQPSATGSEYS
+730 S
-741 PKGQKAISKIAF
+741 PKRLKPISRIAF

-758 QQKTWRLLVR
+758 RQKTWKAVVR
-768 SSEKAIDFYD
+768 SSEKTIDFYG

-789 DPAAYDM
+789 TPAAYELV
-796 IITAYQLPTMN
+796 IAEYTLPTMN
-807 GIELCEIIRRLSPG
+807 GIELCEVIRRLNPEI
-821 VRLVLVAKQGGA
+821 RLILLVKQGGA

-857 LTL
+857 PTL

>member
-1 MAARRSQN
+1 
-9 RNGRVH
+9 
-15 DVDMDR
+15 
-21 RTKGHGEMKRIRNGL
+21 MKRIRKGL
-36 GNKQTELKAVVVFLL
+36 GNKQTELRAVAVFLL

-62 YYQNYRHQAI
+62 YYQNYRDQVI
-72 SMEESQLLTIAGIV
+72 SMEESQLMTIAGIV

-100 IDLIYRSEGMPE
+100 IDLIYRNAGMPE
-112 DWARIDGLTERMDFF
+112 DRVRENGLIERTNFF
-127 LKENGNLYN
+127 LEENDGLYN
-136 WVTVTAPDGSVTR
+136 WVTVTAPDGTVTR

-154 SMMVTKIGRGKATDQ
+154 STMVTKLGSGKNEIS
-169 TDGRTDEAQPARAS
+169 DEAVAAS
-183 DASANVIE
+183 TSEAVAVMAKED
-191 QSGHPTAGG
+191 GHPPDGG
-200 SIGTPAVDSKSAE
+200 SIGRSNVDSESTLR
-213 GSEANA
+213 SEANA
-219 DNEHPARIT
+219 GTEHPAWISD
-228 GKKISPVT
+228 KQISPLT
-236 GWYEMYIG
+236 GWYEMHIRKG
-244 KEIDTKEGVY
+244 IDTEDGVY

-267 NSVAKVK
+267 DSVAKVK

-280 SVVKDQNLYIIM
+280 SVVKDQNMYIIM

-301 DALYDRERLYPELNY
+301 DAIYDRERLYPELDY
-316 SSMHAWL
+316 SSMYAWL
-323 EKQANED
+323 TRQEEEE
-330 SGTGVIDT
+330 SGVGVIDS

-344 TRPRVQRVVAFRA
+344 EHPKVQRVAAFKA

-370 IPVTEL
+370 IPLTEL
-376 SAPLDD
+376 SVPLDD

-394 IMLLGIIVVFVLQSH
+394 IMLLGIIMIYVLRTR
-409 FQAAATEKEITYL
+409 FQAVTQKKEISYL
-422 KEINRGMEA
+422 QEINQGMET

-526 HATGIVEQLAP
+526 HAAGIVEQLAP
-537 SAITVHIDI
+537 AAITVHIDI

-580 KELGI
+580 KELAI
-585 ELTTEAAVA
+585 ELTGGHE
-594 SADSAGSP
+594 
-602 AGSGNAAAD
+602 
-611 LASVNGDTKASAAGR
+611 K
-626 RLVLRVRDTGC
+626 LVLRVRDTGC

-667 VRNILSSI
+667 VRNILGSI

-683 MLGEGT
+683 TLGEGT
-689 CFSMEIPLC
+689 CFIMEIPLC
-698 EEEDGEENVRPASN
+698 EE
-712 HGDAEGRRGI
+712 GDA
-722 DGNTGIPV
+722 D
-730 RQPSATGSEYS
+730 S
-741 PKGQKAISKIAF
+741 PKRLKSISRIAF

-758 QQKTWRLLVR
+758 RQKTWKAVVR
-768 SSEKAIDFYD
+768 SSEKTIDFYG

-789 DPAAYDM
+789 TPAAYELV
-796 IITAYQLPTMN
+796 ITAYQLPTMN
-807 GIELCEIIRRLSPG
+807 GIELCEIIRRLNPEI
-821 VRLVLVAKQGGA
+821 RLILLVKQGGA

-857 LTL
+857 PTL

>member
-1 MAARRSQN
+1 
-9 RNGRVH
+9 
-15 DVDMDR
+15 
-21 RTKGHGEMKRIRNGL
+21 
-36 GNKQTELKAVVVFLL
+36 
-51 LSMIVALSGFR
+51 
-62 YYQNYRHQAI
+62 
-72 SMEESQLLTIAGIV
+72 
-86 GDNLDSYLEQKIHQ
+86 
-100 IDLIYRSEGMPE
+100 MPE
-112 DWARIDGLTERMDFF
+112 DWVRENGLTERTNFF

-169 TDGRTDEAQPARAS
+169 TDGRSDEAQPACAS

-200 SIGTPAVDSKSAE
+200 SIGTPDVDSKSTE

-228 GKKISPVT
+228 GKQISPVT
-236 GWYEMYIG
+236 GWYELYIR
-244 KEIDTKEGVY
+244 KEIDTKEGLY
-254 QLCFAMNLEALYK
+254 NLCFAMNLEALYK

-301 DALYDRERLYPELNY
+301 DALFDRERLYPELDY

-344 TRPRVQRVVAFRA
+344 THPRLQRVVAFRA

-370 IPVTEL
+370 LPVTEL

-394 IMLLGIIVVFVLQSH
+394 ITLLGIIVVFVLQSH

-422 KEINRGMEA
+422 KEINQGMET

-479 SAENKEMIHEMLV
+479 SPENKEMIHEMLV

-513 VRLERLNFTEEVR
+513 VRLERLNFTEEVQ
-526 HATGIVEQLAP
+526 HAADIVGQLAP
-537 SAITVHIDI
+537 AAITVHTAI

-560 EHILMNLCKNAF
+560 EHILMNLCKNTF

-580 KELGI
+580 KELAI
-585 ELTTEAAVA
+585 ELTGGHE
-594 SADSAGSP
+594 
-602 AGSGNAAAD
+602 
-611 LASVNGDTKASAAGR
+611 K
-626 RLVLRVRDTGC
+626 LVLRVRDTGC

-667 VRNILSSI
+667 VRNILGSI

-683 MLGEGT
+683 TLGEGT
-689 CFSMEIPLC
+689 CFIMEIPLC
-698 EEEDGEENVRPASN
+698 EE
-712 HGDAEGRRGI
+712 GDA
-722 DGNTGIPV
+722 D
-730 RQPSATGSEYS
+730 S
-741 PKGQKAISKIAF
+741 PKRLKPISRIAF

-758 QQKTWRLLVR
+758 RQKTWKAVVR
-768 SSEKAIDFYD
+768 SSEKTIDFYG

-789 DPAAYDM
+789 TPAAYELV
-796 IITAYQLPTMN
+796 IAEYTLPTMN
-807 GIELCEIIRRLSPG
+807 GIELCEVIRRLNPEI
-821 VRLVLVAKQGGA
+821 RLILLVKQGGA

-846 FILTSDFEKEF
+846 FILTSEFEKEF
-857 LTL
+857 PTL

>member
-1 MAARRSQN
+1 
-9 RNGRVH
+9 
-15 DVDMDR
+15 
-21 RTKGHGEMKRIRNGL
+21 MKRIRNGL
-36 GNKQTELKAVVVFLL
+36 GNKQTELRAVVVFLL

-112 DWARIDGLTERMDFF
+112 DWVRIDGLTERTDFF

-169 TDGRTDEAQPARAS
+169 TDGRTDEAQPVRVS

-191 QSGHPTAGG
+191 QSGHPTDGG
-200 SIGTPAVDSKSAE
+200 SIGTQDVDSKSAE
-213 GSEANA
+213 DSEANV
-219 DNEHPARIT
+219 DTEHPARIT
-228 GKKISPVT
+228 EKKISPVT
-236 GWYEMYIG
+236 GWYELYIQ
-244 KEIDTKEGVY
+244 KEIDTKEGLY

-323 EKQANED
+323 EKQENED

-344 TRPRVQRVVAFRA
+344 THPRVQRVVAFRA

-376 SAPLDD
+376 STPLDD

-394 IMLLGIIVVFVLQSH
+394 IMLLGIIVAFVLQSH

-422 KEINRGMEA
+422 KEINRGMET

-526 HATGIVEQLAP
+526 HAAGIVGQLAP
-537 SAITVHIDI
+537 SAIIVHIDI
-546 TEESLYILGRKGMA
+546 TEEPLYILGRKGMA

-580 KELGI
+580 KELRI
-585 ELTTEAAVA
+585 ELTTDFAVA
-594 SADSAGSP
+594 SAGSTGSA
-602 AGSGNAAAD
+602 AGSGNAAAG
-611 LASVNGDTKASAAGR
+611 ASSANGSVAGH

-675 GGTIRVES
+675 GGTIYVES
-683 MLGEGT
+683 TLGEGT

-698 EEEDGEENVRPASN
+698 EEEDGEENARPASDRGADGN
-712 HGDAEGRRGI
+712 RGDAVGK
-722 DGNTGIPV
+722 
-730 RQPSATGSEYS
+730 PSATGSAYS
-741 PKGQKAISKIAF
+741 SKGQKAISKIAF

-758 QQKTWRLLVR
+758 RQKTWKSLAR
-768 SSEKAIDFYD
+768 SSEKVIDFYG

-789 DPAAYDM
+789 EPAAYDM
-796 IITAYQLPTMN
+796 VITAYQLPTMN
-807 GIELCEIIRRLSPG
+807 GIELCEIIRRLSPSI
-821 VRLVLVAKQGGA
+821 RLVLVAKQGGA

-846 FILTSDFEKEF
+846 FILASEFEKEF
-857 LTL
+857 PTL